1 LTDTTQ
7 HDERGALISD
17 HPHPRP
23 ALRGLTAI
31 LVTAGLIGDVAGVI
45 GLVVMSVILDLP
57 LLPLAAFFLAM
68 LCPPLILLAV
78 LHPHVTAYERGLW
91 IRPMIGRGNWV
102 PWDAVTRIAAHTLI
116 QRGVTKEGEREH
128 FGQLIVADSGLTWPF
143 LVVGIMAGLGR
154 VRAFGI
160 STHGQR
166 DYAALHRT
174 IKRYTRLRSE
184 R

>member
-1 LTDTTQ
+1 MTESTLDG
-7 HDERGALISD
+7 ERGALISD
-17 HPHPRP
+17 HPNPRP

-31 LVTAGLIGDVAGVI
+31 LVIAGLLGDVAGVI
-45 GLVVMSVILDLP
+45 GLLAMSVILRLP
-57 LLPLAAFFLAM
+57 LLPLMAFFLAM
-68 LCPPLILLAV
+68 LCPPLVLLAV
-78 LHPHVTAYERGLW
+78 LHPRVTVYERGLW
-91 IRPMIGRGNWV
+91 IEPLVGRGNWV

-116 QRGVTKEGEREH
+116 QRGITKENQREH
-128 FGQLIVADSGLTWPF
+128 FGQLIIVENGLAWPF

-160 STHGQR
+160 STHGQQ
-166 DYAALHRT
+166 DYAGLHRT

>member
-1 LTDTTQ
+1 MEELN
-7 HDERGALISD
+7 DERGALISD

-31 LVTAGLIGDVAGVI
+31 LLIAGLVGDVAGVI
-45 GLVVMSVILDLP
+45 GLLAMSVIWGMP
-57 LLPLAAFFLAM
+57 LLPLMAFFLA
-68 LCPPLILLAV
+68 LCLPLILLAV
-78 LHPHVTAYERGLW
+78 MHPRVTVYERGLW
-91 IRPMIGRGNWV
+91 LQPLIGRGSWLT
-102 PWDAVTRIAAHTLI
+102 WDAITRIAAHTLI
-116 QRGVTKEGEREH
+116 QRGVTKENQQEH
-128 FGQLIVADSGLTWPF
+128 FGQLIVVEHGLAWPY